1 MSEFRHGSLQLIRE
15 RSASPKV
22 NRDRKCPTENKRIT
36 KSDCADS
43 KLKSGGI
50 PSMPPQV
57 LNKSSSSK
65 RLPPLESEQ
74 KDIEKSG
81 ESPTHLKEGMSNL
94 RDNNVL

>member
-22 NRDRKCPTENKRIT
+22 NRDRKCPAENKRIT

-43 KLKSGGI
+43 KLKSGI

-57 LNKSSSSK
+57 LTKSSSSK
-65 RLPPLESEQ
+65 RLPPLDLEQ

-81 ESPTHLKEGMSNL
+81 ESPFN
-94 RDNNVL
+94 